1 MRLKLA
7 IILSILSFNLFA
19 QVSKNKL
26 VTAQK
31 IFDNL
36 VNAYSSNKGSPSL
49 KIIPKSSSGS
59 IAQYLTYPFPTV
71 QIDEA
76 VFDICMGFGK
86 DSANALAIILSH
98 ELAHYYND
106 HSWCSDYAF
115 ALRNSQLGNTL
126 RSISKESKI
135 EKESIADSYGLFYSS
150 LAGYKPFDVFNLL
163 LDKIYKQYKLPEN
176 VPGYP
181 SKKERKEINRVQ
193 KEKIQNLVPVFE
205 AGIIMQRL
213 KYYEVASSCFEYL
226 TKFFPSREIY
236 NNYGVCEMS
245 MALNYK
251 PGEIV
256 NFIYPVEI
264 DASSRIYS
272 QADRGN
278 DTLNTGIKFRE
289 LTQKA
294 KNAFDKAISL
304 DPKYIKSYINLAC
317 LYDIRGNYQAA
328 LGVVTELE
336 NLTPEF
342 NPDILLI
349 KAIALYHNKNVSQS
363 EKVLQE
369 IDKYPNT
376 IYEYNY
382 KLLVNSVT
390 FKNDMQAIE
399 KWKDS
404 WVNERVFRNPDTCNS
419 RYQLLSGMLADKS
432 TIPLQ
437 SINEFLSIGKATS
450 SGSSVFIIETKS
462 KKIILNVSIF
472 NASTDKPID
481 SNKFITNNGKCFSMQ
496 MAGATWSVVYKELL
510 DE

>member
-76 VFDICMGFGK
+76 VVDICMGFGK
-86 DSANALAIILSH
+86 DSADALAIILSH

-126 RSISKESKI
+126 RNISKESKI

-193 KEKIQNLVPVFE
+193 KEKIEKLVPVFE
-205 AGIIMQRL
+205 AGVILIYAG
-213 KYYEVASSCFEYL
+213 KYEEAISCFNYL
-226 TKFFPSREIY
+226 NKYFPSRENY
-236 NNYGVCEMS
+236 NNLGTAKLL
-245 MALNYK
+245 MALQLK
-251 PGEIV
+251 PQQAIE
-256 NFIYPVEI
+256 FIYPVEI
-264 DASSRIYS
+264 DPVSRLSSNGTRS
-272 QADRGN
+272 NGKDEQN
-278 DTLNTGIKFRE
+278 QMNNL
-289 LTQKA
+289 LQSA
-294 KNAFDKAISL
+294 KRDFEKAISL
-304 DPKYIKSYINLAC
+304 DPGYAKAYINLAC
-317 LYDIRGNYQAA
+317 VYDLLGNYDAA
-328 LGVVTELE
+328 IGRIKDMPANINETVSALE
-336 NLTPEF
+336 
-342 NPDILLI
+342 I
-349 KAIALYHNKNVSQS
+349 KAIAYAHSDNAPKA
-363 EKVLQE
+363 EECFLQ
-369 IDKYPNT
+369 IQKLTNDT
-376 IYEYNY
+376 GRYNY
-382 KLLVNSVT
+382 KMFTLGSQSLLASENFKEQWLNQSPTDTAQFSKIMNEVKRLNITDTRLKPKEVISKINEEPLFFVKSKFTQNAWELFVQKRYATIHIQKYFFEKDFINVNSG
-390 FKNDMQAIE
+390 FSNWHIINKQP
-399 KWKDS
+399 
-404 WVNERVFRNPDTCNS
+404 WV
-419 RYQLLSGMLADKS
+419 
-432 TIPLQ
+432 ILQ
-437 SINEFLSIGKATS
+437 K
-450 SGSSVFIIETKS
+450 VQETYYV
-462 KKIILNVSIF
+462 ITLN
-472 NASTDKPID
+472 
-481 SNKFITNNGKCFSMQ
+481 
-496 MAGATWSVVYKELL
+496 
-510 DE
+510 